1 MENQKNSDSLIYL
14 EKRSVVG
21 LEVQVNLGETRGK
34 NVILIEPDSSKLSIL
49 RCFVL
54 PIDSKTDFNIFKY
67 YGMTNFY
74 YFSFY
79 GLIFPNTKSMSAE
92 ALLYI
97 LDISNP
103 HLTVGILTSVDLK
116 HQSMSS
122 KDFVQS
128 DSLNKTITIKNRIG
142 DFLYGDDSDKSTNIT
157 DIFYFEDKHGY
168 GTFNLSDVGR
178 SINTKIID
186 MNFVQE

>member
-1 MENQKNSDSLIYL
+1 M

-21 LEVQVNLGETRGK
+21 LEVHVDFVSTKGK
-34 NVILIEPDSSKLSIL
+34 NILLIEPDSSKLSIL

-74 YFSFY
+74 YYSFY
-79 GLIFPNTKSMSAE
+79 GLIFPNTKSMRAE

-97 LDISNP
+97 IEISNP

-122 KDFVQS
+122 KDFVQKS
-128 DSLNKTITIKNRIG
+128 SLNKTITIKNRVG
-142 DFLYGDDSDKSTNIT
+142 DYLLGENGDTN
-157 DIFYFEDKHGY
+157 DLD
-168 GTFNLSDVGR
+168 
-178 SINTKIID
+178 
-186 MNFVQE
+186 